1 MPDQWRLL
9 DDLRR
14 RIACLRRVEM
24 EKQARPRS
32 VPKCIGNGGRNLNSS
47 FNKS

>member
-1 MPDQWRLL
+1 
-9 DDLRR
+9 
-14 RIACLRRVEM
+14 
-24 EKQARPRS
+24 